1 MGAEM
6 IGGYSR
12 RDSSDAESL
21 RDDLLAYI
29 EAGRNRWTP
38 LRKIAALTVVRS
50 RFLPAEDLCQRFEIS
65 RGELE
70 SWARAFDAGGA
81 EGLLVTRRSALR
93 SAPRSRRRA
102 APKTREA

>member
-12 RDSSDAESL
+12 RERSDAESL

-50 RFLPAEDLCQRFEIS
+50 RFLPAEDLCERFDIS
-65 RGELE
+65 SGELD
-70 SWARAFDAGGA
+70 SWARAFDTGGA
-81 EGLLVTRRSALR
+81 EGLLVTRRAALR
-93 SAPRSRRRA
+93 SAPRRRPRQAHGSPSR
-102 APKTREA
+102 